1 MIALRENI
9 GHQIAMLRKKHGL
22 TIRELADL
30 CGINYANVCKIENGK
45 YNISVDIIEKICLAL
60 GATVN
65 IEMINTLD
73 ELKDYINSRKDWS
86 LTVSKIIELNGW
98 IDESGEKYG
107 ICNDGT
113 RRLFLTVSNGDLVA
127 NIKDL

>member
-22 TIRELADL
+22 TIRELAYL

-45 YNISVDIIEKICLAL
+45 YNISVDIIEKICLVL
-60 GATVN
+60 GATVK

-98 IDESGEKYG
+98 IDESGEEYG